1 MTEETKSKIQQVVNT
16 FAKLTKLQGENLCQK
31 LITHLCSMNNND
43 VVDYLIV
50 SLSDLIDKGK
60 IQTKDVLN
68 HLNLITTLS
77 KDYPTPEAL
86 IARLNWLKAMNMTH
100 TKMPL
105 TENHKLVTEVFD
117 KFNQIIRTDFD
128 AYYTGG
134 LMGYLATNHPLER
147 YHSDLDLFV
156 NETQLDALYQ
166 KIKQSDDF
174 KFVSNLDKKTDHT
187 GHEFKINY
195 KDTPMSVGLF
205 LFERKPDNKII
216 LKSYYYAQNGSQTN
230 LLVDEKHLIPDYAN
244 LFFTDNIC
252 EHNYIP
258 YRMQSLESIFL
269 SKQGPR
275 PKDQYDAKIM
285 EPNVNLFLVNKL
297 NLLKPANQNIVGNDA
312 NTSLIAQFIN
322 RINYHKQPEHQI

>member
-16 FAKLTKLQGENLCQK
+16 FAQLTKLQDENLCQK

-134 LMGYLATNHPLER
+134 LMGYLATNRPLKR

-195 KDTPMSVGLF
+195 KGTPISIGLF

-216 LKSYYYAQNGSQTN
+216 LKSYYHAQNGSQTN
-230 LLVDEKHLIPDYAN
+230 LLVDEKHFPPDYAKMI
-244 LFFTDNIC
+244 FTNKINT
-252 EHNYIP
+252 HNNIP
-258 YRMQSLESIFL
+258 YRMVSLESIYL
-269 SKQGPR
+269 LKQGSR
-275 PKDQYDAKIM
+275 PKDQHDANIM
-285 EPNVNLFLVNKL
+285 KPYVNMSLVDEL
-297 NLLKPANQNIVGNDA
+297 NRLKQANQIVHGNNA
-312 NTSLIAQFIN
+312 NQSLIAQFN
-322 RINYHKQPEHQI
+322 HQINYKNTEHQI

>member
-1 MTEETKSKIQQVVNT
+1 
-16 FAKLTKLQGENLCQK
+16 
-31 LITHLCSMNNND
+31 
-43 VVDYLIV
+43 
-50 SLSDLIDKGK
+50 
-60 IQTKDVLN
+60 
-68 HLNLITTLS
+68 
-77 KDYPTPEAL
+77 
-86 IARLNWLKAMNMTH
+86 
-100 TKMPL
+100 
-105 TENHKLVTEVFD
+105 
-117 KFNQIIRTDFD
+117 
-128 AYYTGG
+128 
-134 LMGYLATNHPLER
+134 
-147 YHSDLDLFV
+147 
-156 NETQLDALYQ
+156 
-166 KIKQSDDF
+166 
-174 KFVSNLDKKTDHT
+174 
-187 GHEFKINY
+187 
-195 KDTPMSVGLF
+195 MSVGLF